1 MGNHRTKEMG
11 IGHQHQRILLLVALF
26 ISLVATA
33 PGRNPNCQVDG
44 SEEPVCD
51 GSVIFFAHKSDCG
64 KFWECGPD
72 LKPCLFECPP
82 ISEDIGGGTLYF
94 NAEIATCDWPVNVDC
109 QIEST
114 TDAGTDATRPT
125 RPEPTR
131 PDSTRPD
138 PTRPTRPEPTRPDP
152 TRPTGP
158 EPTRPDPTRP
168 TRTEPTRP
176 DPTRPTRPEPTRPD
190 PTRPTTPD

>member
-64 KFWECGPD
+64 KFWECGAD

-94 NAEIATCDWPVNVDC
+94 NPEIAACDWPVNVDC
-109 QIEST
+109 QSEASTVDETST
-114 TDAGTDATRPT
+114 TLGLSTTQGLSTTKRLSTDVTITTRVTTLTERSTTTEGTAM
-125 RPEPTR
+125 
-131 PDSTRPD
+131 
-138 PTRPTRPEPTRPDP
+138 
-152 TRPTGP
+152 
-158 EPTRPDPTRP
+158 
-168 TRTEPTRP
+168 TE
-176 DPTRPTRPEPTRPD
+176 
-190 PTRPTTPD
+190 